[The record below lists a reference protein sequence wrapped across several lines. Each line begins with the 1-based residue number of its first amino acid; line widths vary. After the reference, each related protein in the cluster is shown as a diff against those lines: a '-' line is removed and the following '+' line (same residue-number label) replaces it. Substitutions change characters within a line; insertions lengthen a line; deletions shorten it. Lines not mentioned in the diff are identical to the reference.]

1 MENHETQGG
10 MGCLYAIFSL
20 LTAMIG
26 YAIHHSIFWA
36 IIDFIFVP
44 FAWLKWIIC
53 QEVTLSVIKSAFSW
67 FFK

>member
-1 MENHETQGG
+1 
-10 MGCLYAIFSL
+10 LYAIFSL